1 MTELLPIALILI
13 AAGAACY
20 ILGRQHGHD
29 DGYAS
34 GKHDAEQRI
43 PSIVIRAKREGA
55 EAQRRAQEVTD
66 GVVTAI
72 IEAETKL

>member
-13 AAGAACY
+13 AAALAFYWKGY
-20 ILGRQHGHD
+20 QSGKE
-29 DGYAS
+29 DGYLE
-34 GKHDAEQRI
+34 AERIIRQRI
-43 PSIVIRAKREGA
+43 PSLLIRAKQEGVQ
-55 EAQRRAQEVTD
+55 AQRRAQEVTD